1 MEELR
6 DKGPVHVQ
14 SREIKGLLNKDDTH
28 VWELSRF
35 SHVLLCVTLWT
46 VAHQVPLSLGF
57 SRQEYRSGLPCP
69 PPGDLSHP
77 GIEPVPLISPAL
89 AGWFFSVSAT
99 WEAGRVSGDIKIQ
112 LTDPWA
118 QSQVN
123 RSASQRSRHWSR
135 YWSCPLAT
143 YLKEPRG

>member
-46 VAHQVPLSLGF
+46 VARQVPLCLGF
-57 SRQEYRSGLPCP
+57 SRQEYWSGLPCP

-77 GIEPVPLISPAL
+77 GIKPVPLISPAL
-89 AGWFFSVSAT
+89 AGWFLVTSRSSLQTRELRVRSIDQHLSVLDTGPDTGLA
-99 WEAGRVSGDIKIQ
+99 
-112 LTDPWA
+112 PWL
-118 QSQVN
+118 
-123 RSASQRSRHWSR
+123 H
-135 YWSCPLAT
+135 T
-143 YLKEPRG
+143 